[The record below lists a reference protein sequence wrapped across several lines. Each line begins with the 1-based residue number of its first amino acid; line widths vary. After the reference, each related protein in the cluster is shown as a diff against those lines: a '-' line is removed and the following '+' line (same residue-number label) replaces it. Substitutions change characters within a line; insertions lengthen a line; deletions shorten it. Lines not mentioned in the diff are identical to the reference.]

1 MKDDM
6 SANNEA
12 ARARAAAYAGWFLYG
27 ADVQALLPRIDA
39 AITRIVNGQGC
50 MRIPADKEDP
60 DLVLADCK
68 KLLKLIAS
76 DTDASSAPALEE
88 RATDGVALGEKENP

>member
-1 MKDDM
+1 MPCQSHKPGDECEDVCARSCYAMKDDM

-50 MRIPADKEDP
+50 MRIPSVNDQQ
-60 DLVLADCK
+60 
-68 KLLKLIAS
+68 
-76 DTDASSAPALEE
+76 
-88 RATDGVALGEKENP
+88 EKRDE